1 MALLYRYVKLHDRAD
16 SHVFTFVVTRSV
28 TRDPERDVT
37 SKELTCGYQRW
48 AITFSRTDKVLGV
61 YLVWKSACQ
70 GMRVYVDFTFT
81 LLNREHF
88 SCNEAFAG
96 KQVKFTMAAPAQ
108 GNKNYIPVS
117 DLYAR
122 NFTDTNGEFQLEL
135 SIGHVRTVYNAD
147 IRVPTNIFGGVAAV
161 ATHHYGGGLHAHGGS
176 RHGHHT
182 GSPAPL
188 QALQTPTNGANGTPA
203 KTPTAPAGSKLETS
217 YFTFG
222 GFDWNLS
229 IVPLAK
235 ESGSEGRM
243 AVYINRLTGFDHACR
258 VRYAVTL
265 GDGDRRVE
273 SGTLQTVSDTEG
285 RASGWHPRTRI
296 SDVMHKGVIRVHLE
310 MMLANTMSE
319 VAVTSM
325 GLAPGAMDDTMGR
338 RVAMPVTAQCYDREK
353 QAWSLKSDCH
363 SDTVRLHM
371 VYKDVQHV
379 PRNHLRYVCWTAY
392 LLRYNKG
399 HVETCVLPGAPFSH
413 YYQQE
418 PSDEGI
424 IMETD
429 LTVKA
434 LRDPGCEYLAEK
446 GQLRVQVEWEESH
459 MLFQATY
466 HKYDDVS
473 RVHNIQMRREIV
485 ALQAENYSLER
496 QLFSYQ
502 KSIAYAHSR
511 GTYSDDGATPDGRE
525 RDLEDDED
533 GEGPYCDERA
543 YSLGDRSLST
553 DTEYA

>member
-147 IRVPTNIFGGVAAV
+147 IRVPTNIFGGVASGV
-161 ATHHYGGGLHAHGGS
+161 ATHHYGGLHQHGGS

-182 GSPAPL
+182 GSAAP
-188 QALQTPTNGANGTPA
+188 PTNGASAANGTPA
-203 KTPTAPAGSKLETS
+203 KTPAAPGSKLETS

-229 IVPLAK
+229 IVPLGK
-235 ESGSEGRM
+235 ENGGDGRM

-285 RASGWHPRTRI
+285 RGSGWHPRTRI

-310 MMLANTMSE
+310 MLLANTMSE

-325 GLAPGAMDDTMGR
+325 GLAPGTMDDTMGR

-399 HVETCVLPGAPFSH
+399 HMETCVLPGAPFSH

-418 PSDEGI
+418 PTDEGI

-525 RDLEDDED
+525 RDLEDEED

>member
-1 MALLYRYVKLHDRAD
+1 MLVCCRTRLATDGASMALLYRYVKLHDRAD

-147 IRVPTNIFGGVAAV
+147 IRVPTNIFGNPT
-161 ATHHYGGGLHAHGGS
+161 THGHHAHGHGGS

-182 GSPAPL
+182 GTVGAAPGTPGTPGAPA
-188 QALQTPTNGANGTPA
+188 ASNGTNGTPA
-203 KTPTAPAGSKLETS
+203 KQAGNKLETS

-222 GFDWNLS
+222 GYDWNLS
-229 IVPLAK
+229 IVPLSK
-235 ESGSEGRM
+235 DSGSEGRM

-265 GDGDRRVE
+265 GDGDRRLE

-285 RASGWHPRTRI
+285 RGLGWHPRARLA
-296 SDVMHKGVIRVHLE
+296 DVLHKGVVRVHLE
-310 MMLANTMSE
+310 MLLANTMSE

-325 GLAPGAMDDTMGR
+325 GLARDAPGSIGAPGGLDALDNLGR
-338 RVAMPVTAQCYDREK
+338 RVPVPVTAQCYDRDK
-353 QAWSLKSDCH
+353 QAWALKSDCH

-418 PSDEGI
+418 PTDEGI

-429 LTVKA
+429 LAVKA
-434 LRDPGCEYLAEK
+434 VRTRFVLRCKTCFLLFIFLEK
-446 GQLRVQVEWEESH
+446 
-459 MLFQATY
+459 
-466 HKYDDVS
+466 
-473 RVHNIQMRREIV
+473 
-485 ALQAENYSLER
+485 
-496 QLFSYQ
+496 
-502 KSIAYAHSR
+502 
-511 GTYSDDGATPDGRE
+511 
-525 RDLEDDED
+525 
-533 GEGPYCDERA
+533 
-543 YSLGDRSLST
+543 
-553 DTEYA
+553 